1 MSIDSIKEFFSELL
15 FDLHTEHIVEK
26 YGADNVLHFLGGAA
40 GALFFTCLFGGVMGA
55 LLSIGIVMC
64 GELYKEYAMDSEP
77 SMSDAKAT
85 LYGALVS
92 IPAAILGAIL

>member
-1 MSIDSIKEFFSELL
+1 MSVDSIKEFFTELL
-15 FDLHTEHIVEK
+15 FDLRSEQIVEK

-40 GALFFTCLFGGVMGA
+40 GALFLTCLFGGVMGA

-64 GELYKEYAMDSEP
+64 GELYKEYTMDSTP
-77 SMSDAKAT
+77 STSDVKAT
-85 LYGALVS
+85 FYGTLVS